1 MSDSAHRPR
10 LAIFA
15 RVPVLGHV
23 KTRLAATVGDES
35 ALSVYE
41 ALLAATLAELVPGN
55 GVFVPEVWVDG
66 DVDAFARW
74 QCRSNAGAM
83 RNLRFPLVA
92 QSDGNLGQRMAAA
105 FDDGVTVL
113 VGSDIPD
120 MTAGYVGT
128 ALRLLAVADIVIG
141 PTEDGGYCL
150 IGMNSPH
157 PQLFEGIPWSTPA
170 VLTSTIRAAGNLRLE
185 LLEAM
190 WDLDD
195 ADDLARWCR
204 APARP
209 LG

>member
-1 MSDSAHRPR
+1 MTDTARCPR

-35 ALSVYE
+35 ALRTYE
-41 ALLAATLAELVPGN
+41 ALLTATLAELAPGN
-55 GVFVPEVWVDG
+55 GAFAPEIWVDG

-74 QCRSNAGAM
+74 QRRSNTSD
-83 RNLRFPLVA
+83 LRGVPLVA
-92 QSDGNLGQRMAAA
+92 QPDGNLGQRMAAA
-105 FDDGVTVL
+105 FEDGVTVL
-113 VGSDIPD
+113 VGTDIPD

-128 ALRLLAVADIVIG
+128 ALRWLEVADLVIG

-157 PQLFEGIPWSTPA
+157 PPLFEGIPWSTPA
-170 VLTSTIRAAGNLRLE
+170 VLTSTLCAAGDLSVE
-185 LLEAM
+185 LLEPI

-195 ADDLARWCR
+195 AEDLARWR
-204 APARP
+204 TAQGRR
-209 LG
+209 

>member
-1 MSDSAHRPR
+1 MRDSAHRPR

-15 RVPVLGHV
+15 RVPALGHV

-35 ALSVYE
+35 ALTVYE
-41 ALLAATLAELVPGN
+41 ALLAATLGELVPGN

-83 RNLRFPLVA
+83 RSLSFPLVA

-113 VGSDIPD
+113 VGTDIPD

-128 ALRLLAVADIVIG
+128 ALRLLEVADIVIG

-170 VLTSTIRAAGNLRLE
+170 VLTSTLRAAGNLRVE

-195 ADDLARWCR
+195 ADDLARWRR
-204 APARP
+204 APARH
-209 LG
+209 